1 MTSLTQLQSMGVRV
15 HDTDSEAEDEE
26 MFGHL
31 DGWEVPYDYLQ
42 RVWRRR
48 NQRETEREVF
58 GSPSKRRRL
67 QKLAKAAV
75 EEEKLHG
82 VMKCVC
88 VNGAHMKCV
97 MKSLE

>member
-1 MTSLTQLQSMGVRV
+1 MGVHV

-31 DGWEVPYDYLQ
+31 EGWEVPYDYLQ

-48 NQRETEREVF
+48 NRRETEREVF

>member
-1 MTSLTQLQSMGVRV
+1 MWMPSEDR
-15 HDTDSEAEDEE
+15 DSEAEDEE

-42 RVWRRR
+42 RVSRRR